1 MGRRPHVWTDR
12 MIELL
17 GTDTDYEVG
26 KKIGYS
32 ATSVFHKRKALGI
45 PSAKETEIAERKK
58 NKKPRPSSNERML
71 NKYPGIEK
79 HLASKNNNIVA
90 DIYGISRERVRQIRN
105 QLNVP
110 RPKHNIHSKLSDV
123 DQAFIKENIGKMPD
137 TQLARMFSVNQT
149 SIRKYRVSL
158 GIPTYSEFVRARK
171 DDLIRE
177 HIQRVGVDS
186 DSQIALDIDGVRQ
199 NDVYRFRKKA
209 GIKADPKNSRRWNR
223 PLDSETRDFMLSKL
237 YNDGYTDK
245 QISQQLGYAE
255 STIQV
260 LRSQLGLVKY
270 KRKARG
276 DKRESCEDDAP
287 VCRADDE
294 AV

>member
-1 MGRRPHVWTDR
+1 MVF
-12 MIELL
+12 
-17 GTDTDYEVG
+17 G
-26 KKIGYS
+26 KTMSIG
-32 ATSVFHKRKALGI
+32 
-45 PSAKETEIAERKK
+45 
-58 NKKPRPSSNERML
+58 
-71 NKYPGIEK
+71 
-79 HLASKNNNIVA
+79 
-90 DIYGISRERVRQIRN
+90 
-105 QLNVP
+105 
-110 RPKHNIHSKLSDV
+110 
-123 DQAFIKENIGKMPD
+123 
-137 TQLARMFSVNQT
+137 
-149 SIRKYRVSL
+149 
-158 GIPTYSEFVRARK
+158 SE
-171 DDLIRE
+171 
-177 HIQRVGVDS
+177 
-186 DSQIALDIDGVRQ
+186 
-199 NDVYRFRKKA
+199 KA